1 MYQNNI
7 TSPQIKDKSYLQR
20 YNGLLLYVA
29 KIRNYINVSIKNK
42 YINLMNKK
50 SYINAYNIFYRARTA
65 RTTERVATDR
75 TTSQ

>member
-7 TSPQIKDKSYLQR
+7 RTAQIRFKHYLQR
-20 YNGLLLYVA
+20 CSSLLLYVA
-29 KIRNYINVSIKNK
+29 KIINYINVSIKNK

-50 SYINAYNIFYRARTA
+50 SYINAYNIFYRARTE

-75 TTSQ
+75 TIKP